1 MVVIGALVGLLI
13 GTLIAVLL
21 DRLYTGA
28 PLAGPV
34 LTCHACN
41 VAEPPVAWT
50 GFPGFLLLHGRC
62 PACGER
68 LPARLLYLPL
78 LGAAAFALAF
88 LRLGGVQLA
97 LVSLFIL
104 LLLALTAADFERR
117 LLPNRIMYP
126 AILLALALSWAWPG
140 RDAQETII
148 GGLAGFG
155 VMFLIF
161 QVMPGFGFG
170 DVKLAGLL
178 GLVAGIGNLMPA
190 LLFAAIAAGVVAAAL
205 LVSRRASRTSVIAY
219 GPYLALGAYAAMLAR

>member
-1 MVVIGALVGLLI
+1 MVVIGGLFGLLA
-13 GTLIAVLL
+13 GTVIAVLL
-21 DRLYTGA
+21 DRLFTGA
-28 PLAGPV
+28 PLGGPV
-34 LTCHACN
+34 LVCRDCRAIQ
-41 VAEPPVAWT
+41 PPVAWS
-50 GFPGFLLLHGRC
+50 GLLGFLLLHGRC
-62 PACGER
+62 RACGER

-78 LGAAAFALAF
+78 LGAAAFAFAF
-88 LRLGGVQLA
+88 LRLSGVQLA
-97 LVSLFIL
+97 LASLFIP

-140 RDAQETII
+140 RDAQETIL
-148 GGLAGFG
+148 GGMVGFG

-161 QVMPGFGFG
+161 HVMPGFGFG
-170 DVKLAGLL
+170 DVKLAALL

-205 LVSRRASRTSVIAY
+205 LITRRASRTSVIAY